1 MKIPESLREVIEK
14 GPNAHLTTLN
24 RDGSPQV
31 TVVWVAIENEEF
43 VIGHLAMHQKVK
55 NIRRDARVALSILSD
70 KTNKQGMREYV
81 VAYGNARVTEGGA
94 VPLLQ
99 HLAKIYLGPKADFPP
114 PSMRNIPSFITR
126 IAPDRFSGVGP
137 WASKS
142 AE

>member
-1 MKIPESLREVIEK
+1 MKIPQTVREVIEK
-14 GPNAHLTTLN
+14 GPYAHLTTLN

-99 HLAKIYLGPKADFPP
+99 RLAKIYLGPGAEYPP
-114 PSMRNIPSFITR
+114 ASMRNIAGYVTR
-126 IAPDRFSGVGP
+126 TTPARFSGIGP
-137 WASKS
+137 WAEKG

>member
-43 VIGHLAMHQKVK
+43 VIGHLAVHQKVK

-70 KTNKQGMREYV
+70 KTNAQGMREYV
-81 VAYGNARVTEGGA
+81 FAYGKARVTEGGA

-99 HLAKIYLGPKADFPP
+99 RLAKIYLGPKADFPP
-114 PSMRNIPSFITR
+114 ASMRNIPGFITR

-137 WASKS
+137 WAEKG